1 MNTPGST
8 AKMRHC
14 WYCGAEMGVI
24 EARHYDRS
32 DTCGKRECE
41 RAAQEQAQ
49 AEREEAH
56 ERLDR
61 DLGY

>member
-1 MNTPGST
+1 MAITGR
-8 AKMRHC
+8 MRHC
-14 WYCGAEMGVI
+14 WNCGAEMWLIG
-24 EARHYDRS
+24 DRLFDRL
-32 DTCGKRECE
+32 DTCGRRECE
-41 RAAQEQAQ
+41 RAARDAER